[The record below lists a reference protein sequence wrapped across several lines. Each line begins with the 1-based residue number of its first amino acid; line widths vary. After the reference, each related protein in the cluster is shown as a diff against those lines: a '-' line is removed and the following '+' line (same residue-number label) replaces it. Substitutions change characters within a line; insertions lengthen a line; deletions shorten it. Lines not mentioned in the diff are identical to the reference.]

1 MKTPLKRRGN
11 SAAERIVIE
20 PVRQKQFELRKLLK
34 RITPKKQHELVDFGP
49 AIGKESW

>member
-1 MKTPLKRRGN
+1 MKTSLKKRGN

-20 PVRQKQFELRKLLK
+20 PVQQKQFDLRKLLK
-34 RITPKKQHELVDFGP
+34 RITPKKQHKAFDFGP